1 MAAGDTKFIFSCWK
15 NISRVSAANEWNI
28 FWQSKTNFFI
38 SALPRNIFYLLYR
51 YWWNTRIF
59 PFTKKSCLHHIQW
72 RYYFYLSCEDIG
84 VAMVT
89 NINFDFWN
97 RKYKYYYLYFSFITL
112 YPSFITFCDRH
123 FVIGDHF
130 NCTTLLFR
138 KWIKKSC
145 VLCRNFIRIYKIN
158 RTFHGRLGLRILSSR
173 AESISYFQ
181 HSKIKFVSPRCH
193 VISSIYTRYKVNVKA
208 MLRSWGRV
216 W

>member
-1 MAAGDTKFIFSCWK
+1 MLRLVQHPNSYTTCIYYIDTK
-15 NISRVSAANEWNI
+15 
-28 FWQSKTNFFI
+28 
-38 SALPRNIFYLLYR
+38 
-51 YWWNTRIF
+51 F

-138 KWIKKSC
+138 EWIKKSC
-145 VLCRNFIRIYKIN
+145 VLCRNFISIYKIN
-158 RTFHGRLGLRILSSR
+158 RTLHGRLGIRILSSR
-173 AESISYFQ
+173 AESISHEWA
-181 HSKIKFVSPRCH
+181 HSWEIQFVSPRGH
-193 VISSIYTRYKVNVKA
+193 VISSIYPFCTSQEKLKTMFPQNVWRENK
-208 MLRSWGRV
+208 RKFKQRH
-216 W
+216 